1 MNKAIEVKSI
11 NEQIAALRGAQ
22 ADYEHD
28 IDAVG
33 KALEGSDVTLR
44 LDYGVPE
51 TAHVYPE
58 WRDHYPQP
66 APWFSFGDGD
76 MWAEQRRHGSMAE
89 YAAIALLMY
98 LQWEASFST
107 GN

>member
-1 MNKAIEVKSI
+1 MPKTTSLKSI
-11 NEQIAALRGAQ
+11 NEQLVAVLGVE

-28 IDAVG
+28 INAVG
-33 KALEGSDVTLR
+33 KALEGYDVTLR

-58 WRDHYPQP
+58 WRDYYPQP

-76 MWAEQRRHGSMAE
+76 LWAEQRRHGTMAE

-98 LQWEASFST
+98 KQWEASFK
-107 GN
+107 